1 MRRTSEDLIEGER
14 LVRPSVPWPAEW
26 SVEQV
31 IETLEPLTRP
41 ERRQRLRHVI
51 AARIGSVTLLMDA
64 PHDPHNAAAVV
75 RTCDAFGIPE
85 LHVVPRDERLL
96 LGRHVAKGAE
106 RWVDAVLH
114 PTPEAAI
121 HTLSSQGFTIVT
133 CQATGRLEPQELSKF
148 DRVALVLGNEHDGL
162 REELVARADESV
174 RIPMRGFVESL
185 NLSVA
190 AAVLLSHATSRRAG
204 DLDPQSQRLL
214 YAKGLYLSVP
224 RAADV
229 LSSLASARVPSFGK

>member
-1 MRRTSEDLIEGER
+1 MRRSAEGLIEGEG
-14 LVRPSVPWPAEW
+14 LVRPRVPWPAQW

-41 ERRQRLRHVI
+41 ERRRRLLHVI

-75 RTCDAFGIPE
+75 RTCDAFGVPE

-96 LGRHVAKGAE
+96 LGRHVAKGAD
-106 RWVDAVLH
+106 RWVDVVLH
-114 PTPEAAI
+114 ATPKAAI
-121 HTLSSQGFTIVT
+121 HTLSNQGFTVVA
-133 CQATGRLEPQELSKF
+133 CLATGHLEPPDLAKI

-162 REELVARADESV
+162 REELVAGADESV

-190 AAVLLSHATSRRAG
+190 AAVLLSNATAGRAG
-204 DLDPQSQRLL
+204 DLEPGSQRLL

-229 LSSLASARVPSFGK
+229 LAAVASAKPGFGK